1 MKYLKLVFCL
11 ALSMTYSNVVM
22 ADNCESVKIKVLDAL
37 AKTVDVSVD
46 EVAIDK
52 TFYDQSFS
60 VDVLD
65 IINVVVDVQEALNVE
80 LKDEDVVDPMV
91 YFDDVEF
98 EPRLKSKV
106 TVKEFQYVVY
116 KACVKSL
123 S

>member
-1 MKYLKLVFCL
+1 MKYLKLVFCSVL
-11 ALSMTYSNVVM
+11 AMTYSNVVM
-22 ADNCESVKIKVLDAL
+22 ADNCETAKVKVLDAL
-37 AKTVDVSVD
+37 AKTVDVSAD

-60 VDVLD
+60 ADVLD
-65 IINVVVDVQEALNVE
+65 IINVVVDVQEVLKVE

-91 YFDDVEF
+91 YFDDVEL

-106 TVKEFQYVVY
+106 TVKEFQDVVY